1 MPRCKALEIQSRETY
16 LGVCRNGEGREK
28 RSRWAFFSNQP
39 EPHPEGNKGKEE
51 GLMKSRR
58 IVSAS
63 CVLAAAAVF
72 VFLVGVSG
80 VEAQVIQMKFAH
92 FAEETHPA
100 HLAAKQF
107 AAKVE
112 ERTKGQVKITIYPA
126 NVLGSPPE
134 QAEQVKLGAID
145 MGLPTQ
151 GQLDKY
157 VKAFSAVMLPFVY
170 DDYDHVHRTLD
181 GPSMDWF
188 APLAEKEG
196 LILLCNWEYGFR
208 NLTNNKRPILKPDDV
223 KGLKIRTPP
232 EIQLQAAMEAL
243 GGVVT
248 KIAFPEVYMALAQN
262 VVDGEENPIAVIY
275 FNKFYEVQ
283 KYLALTRHVY
293 NNMIHTV
300 SAKAWAKLTP
310 DQQKIFREESKS
322 AGASMRKAIMDEEA
336 DLVAK
341 MEKAGVRVTRPDLAP
356 FRAAM
361 GPAYER
367 IGKYAGEE
375 NVKRFMK
382 FVEDAR
388 KK

>member
-1 MPRCKALEIQSRETY
+1 
-16 LGVCRNGEGREK
+16 
-28 RSRWAFFSNQP
+28 
-39 EPHPEGNKGKEE
+39 
-51 GLMKSRR
+51 MKSRR
-58 IVSAS
+58 FVLIGLM
-63 CVLAAAAVF
+63 VLALLLLGWPGA
-72 VFLVGVSG
+72 
-80 VEAQVIQMKFAH
+80 EAQVISMRFAH
-92 FAEETHPA
+92 YGEETHPS

-126 NVLGSPPE
+126 NILGSPPE
-134 QAEQVKLGAID
+134 QCEQVRLGAID

-151 GQLDKY
+151 GALDKY
-157 VKAFSAVMLPFVY
+157 VKAFSVVMLPFVY
-170 DDYDHVHRTLD
+170 DDYDHVYRTLD

-188 APLAEKEG
+188 APLAEKAG
-196 LILLCNWEYGFR
+196 FIVLSNWEWGFR

-243 GGVVT
+243 GGIVT

-262 VVDGEENPIAVIY
+262 VVDAQENPIAVIY
-275 FNKFYEVQ
+275 HNKFYEVQ
-283 KYLALTRHVY
+283 KHLALTRHVY
-293 NNMIHTV
+293 NCMVHVV

-310 DQQKIFREESKS
+310 EQKKIFREESKA
-322 AGASMRKAIMDEEA
+322 AGAYMRKSIVAEEA
-336 DLVAK
+336 DQIAK
-341 MEKAGVRVTRPDLAP
+341 MEKAGMKVTRPDLSL

-375 NVKRFMK
+375 NVKKFMTY
-382 FVEDAR
+382 VEAAR

>member
-1 MPRCKALEIQSRETY
+1 MKSDRFYSIAW
-16 LGVCRNGEGREK
+16 GVMVG
-28 RSRWAFFSNQP
+28 AFF
-39 EPHPEGNKGKEE
+39 
-51 GLMKSRR
+51 
-58 IVSAS
+58 
-63 CVLAAAAVF
+63 F
-72 VFLVGVSG
+72 FLLGTG
-80 VEAQVIQMKFAH
+80 AQAQVIQMKFAH

-100 HLAAKQF
+100 HLGAKQF

-134 QAEQVKLGAID
+134 QAEQVRLGAVD

-157 VKAFSAVMLPFVY
+157 VKAFSVVMLPFIY

-188 APLAEKEG
+188 SPLAEKEG
-196 LILLCNWEYGFR
+196 FILLCNWEYGFR
-208 NLTNNKRPILKPDDV
+208 NLTNNKRPINKPEDV

-275 FNKFYEVQ
+275 HNKFYEVQ

-293 NNMIHTV
+293 NNMIHVV
-300 SAKAWAKLTP
+300 STKAWAKLTP
-310 DQQKIFREESKS
+310 EQQKIFREESKS
-322 AGASMRKAIMDEEA
+322 AGAYMRKAIVAEEA
-336 DLVAK
+336 EQIAK
-341 MEKAGVRVTRPDLAP
+341 MEKAGMNVTRPNLAP

-367 IGKYAGEE
+367 IGKYSGED
-375 NVKRFMK
+375 NVKKFMTY
-382 FVEDAR
+382 VEAAR

>member
-1 MPRCKALEIQSRETY
+1 
-16 LGVCRNGEGREK
+16 
-28 RSRWAFFSNQP
+28 
-39 EPHPEGNKGKEE
+39 
-51 GLMKSRR
+51 MKSHR
-58 IVSAS
+58 IVL
-63 CVLAAAAVF
+63 LALA
-72 VFLVGVSG
+72 LVGMACFISLTG
-80 VEAQVIQMKFAH
+80 FSKAEAQVVQMKFAH
-92 FAEETHPA
+92 YAEETHPA
-100 HLAAKQF
+100 NVAAKQF

-112 ERTKGQVKITIYPA
+112 ERTKGQVKIAIYPA

-134 QAEQVKLGAID
+134 QAEQVRLGAID

-196 LILLCNWEYGFR
+196 FIVLCNWEYGFR
-208 NLTNNKRPILKPDDV
+208 NLTNSKRPILKPDDV

-232 EIQLQAAMEAL
+232 EIQLQAAIEAL
-243 GGVVT
+243 GGIVT

-262 VVDGEENPIAVIY
+262 VVDGQENPIAVIY
-275 FNKFYEVQ
+275 YNKFYEVQ
-283 KYLALTRHVY
+283 KNLALTRHVY
-293 NNMIHTV
+293 NNMIHVV
-300 SAKAWAKLTP
+300 STKAWAKLTP
-310 DQQKIFREESKS
+310 EQQKIFREESKS
-322 AGASMRKAIMDEEA
+322 AGAYMRKAIMDEEA
-336 DLVAK
+336 DLIAK
-341 MEKAGVRVTRPDLAP
+341 MEKTGIKVTRPDLAP

-367 IGKYAGEE
+367 IGKYAGED